1 MSTKYRIS
9 FYVLY
14 CTLTTSVSFLL
25 LGFGFGFPSPIAEEL
40 KRTNTSILD
49 DYQFAVFSGV
59 FYLTAAISGLIAMPL
74 MYALGRKN
82 VLRIGAVVSAAG
94 YIMLGCTRIP
104 EVLILSRAL
113 NGIGSGVSIPIAVV
127 YISELAHK
135 DSRGTHI
142 SIARIGIPL
151 GIFVTYLS
159 GARLSYSMLA
169 FTGTALSILQTFL
182 LLFVPYTPTY
192 LLSIHLK
199 DSALRTLKQIRSK
212 DHDSESELQQIDT
225 ILRENNTTYL
235 TKFIQLIKPWNLK
248 ASFIIALTV
257 ITQQTTGINFFA
269 NYNSEILQESVW
281 DPNLVGLVFPLGQI
295 LGSVTGII
303 CMDKLGRKKLLSI
316 SLICII
322 VSLILMGTY
331 LLFKDQICNQV
342 EEDSTIAAMCINQ
355 YLTIWPLVTISF
367 LGFMF
372 SAGIGPVTFVF
383 LGELIPTN
391 IKHIV
396 SGTGTFLLFITSFS
410 LITLY
415 PIITKHIPRYYI
427 LFGLAA
433 FNIVMCFVLA
443 VLLQTKGRSVAELEM
458 LFKENTMFCCT
469 SKRNKKV
476 ESVSEACK
484 EVQ

>member
-25 LGFGFGFPSPIAEEL
+25 LGFGFGFPSPIAEKV
-40 KRTNTSILD
+40 KRTNILD

-59 FYLTAAISGLIAMPL
+59 FHLTAAISGLIATPL

-135 DSRGTHI
+135 DSRGTYI

-159 GARLSYSMLA
+159 GSRLSYSMLA

-212 DHDSESELQQIDT
+212 DHDSESEL
-225 ILRENNTTYL
+225 
-235 TKFIQLIKPWNLK
+235 
-248 ASFIIALTV
+248 
-257 ITQQTTGINFFA
+257 
-269 NYNSEILQESVW
+269 
-281 DPNLVGLVFPLGQI
+281 
-295 LGSVTGII
+295 
-303 CMDKLGRKKLLSI
+303 
-316 SLICII
+316 
-322 VSLILMGTY
+322 
-331 LLFKDQICNQV
+331 
-342 EEDSTIAAMCINQ
+342 
-355 YLTIWPLVTISF
+355 
-367 LGFMF
+367 
-372 SAGIGPVTFVF
+372 
-383 LGELIPTN
+383 
-391 IKHIV
+391 
-396 SGTGTFLLFITSFS
+396 
-410 LITLY
+410 
-415 PIITKHIPRYYI
+415 
-427 LFGLAA
+427 
-433 FNIVMCFVLA
+433 
-443 VLLQTKGRSVAELEM
+443 
-458 LFKENTMFCCT
+458 
-469 SKRNKKV
+469 
-476 ESVSEACK
+476 
-484 EVQ
+484 